1 MAWVTNTSAAL
12 DADTQ
17 WGAKPTTIRQVIA
30 AAAISNAG
38 LDKVRVTFRSGASGE
53 GLSIS
58 SAYIGQAADSGDAY
72 DFQSTPVQLKF
83 SGNNGFDI
91 AVNSTITSD
100 EAVFS
105 IPAGKN
111 IVVSFVVDD
120 SAADNTR
127 YKATLSNYQY
137 YLKTSTDDAATVNTS
152 GYTTGADAAAI
163 SLIESTELLSQIK
176 KVAGVAYA
184 SIKKISGVAIASVK
198 KVSGIE

>member
-1 MAWVTNTSAAL
+1 MAWVTNTLAAL

-30 AAAISNAG
+30 SAG
-38 LDKVRVTFRSGASGE
+38 LSNTGLGKVRVTFRSGASGE

-72 DFQSTPVQLKF
+72 DFQATPVQLKF

-105 IPAGKN
+105 IPTGKN
-111 IVVSFVVDD
+111 IIVSFVVDD

-127 YKATLSNYQY
+127 YKTSLSNYQY
-137 YLKTSTDDAATVNTS
+137 YLKASADEAATVNTS
-152 GYTTGADAAAI
+152 GYTTGANAVAI
-163 SLIESTELLSQIK
+163 SLVESSVLSSIK